1 MAIAN
6 YEDRFVI
13 PTAHRELGEDAYD
26 LRGSCGF
33 SFGNGCSGGESE
45 TNLFGRRSKA
55 RNSDG
60 DRVMRDVQGAVRAA
74 ELSDRGADRG
84 RAANSQPCSMPKDWC
99 RAASRGAVDRLIDEI
114 ASGDLYDLQERYVLL
129 FDRTQTLS
137 LHLFE
142 HVHGESRDRGQAM
155 VDLKAMYENAG
166 LVIAANELPDFVP
179 LFLEFLSTQ
188 PLAEARE
195 LLGQTAHILAALA
208 ERLGRRES
216 SYKAVFDALVAIAAE
231 APRRDIVDEL
241 LKAPDTDPMDLVA
254 LDAAWEEE
262 EVRFGPGAQGQGA
275 CGHEGLIAKLRHA
288 RRAVDPAPS
297 SLQ

>member
-1 MAIAN
+1 MKTFKVLSALLSYPTEGLIEAAPEFMAVL
-6 YEDRFVI
+6 D
-13 PTAHRELGEDAYD
+13 
-26 LRGSCGF
+26 
-33 SFGNGCSGGESE
+33 SE
-45 TNLFGRRSKA
+45 KL
-55 RNSDG
+55 
-60 DRVMRDVQGAVRAA
+60 MPAA
-74 ELSDRGADRG
+74 
-84 RAANSQPCSMPKDWC
+84 K
-99 RAASRGAVDRLIDEI
+99 RGAVEALIGEI
-114 ASGDLYDLQERYVLL
+114 AAGDVYDLQERYGLL
-129 FDRTQTLS
+129 FDRSKTLA
-137 LHLFE
+137 LHMFE

-166 LVIAANELPDFVP
+166 LMIAANELPDYVP
-179 LFLEFLSTQ
+179 LFLEFLATQ
-188 PLAEARE
+188 PFAEARE
-195 LLGQTAHILAALA
+195 LLGQTAHIFAALA

-216 SYKAVFDALVAIAAE
+216 SYKAIFDALVAIAAE

-275 CGHEGLIAKLRHA
+275 CGHERLIAKLRHA

>member
-1 MAIAN
+1 MKTFKVLSALLSYPSEGLIEAAPEFMAVL
-6 YEDRFVI
+6 D
-13 PTAHRELGEDAYD
+13 
-26 LRGSCGF
+26 
-33 SFGNGCSGGESE
+33 SE
-45 TNLFGRRSKA
+45 KL
-55 RNSDG
+55 
-60 DRVMRDVQGAVRAA
+60 MPAA
-74 ELSDRGADRG
+74 
-84 RAANSQPCSMPKDWC
+84 K
-99 RAASRGAVDRLIDEI
+99 RGAVEALIGEI
-114 ASGDLYDLQERYVLL
+114 AAGDVYDLQERYGLL
-129 FDRTQTLS
+129 FDRSKTLA
-137 LHLFE
+137 LHMFE

-166 LVIAANELPDFVP
+166 LMIAANELPDYVP
-179 LFLEFLSTQ
+179 LFLEFLATQ
-188 PLAEARE
+188 PFAEARE
-195 LLGQTAHILAALA
+195 LLGQTAHIFAALA

-216 SYKAVFDALVAIAAE
+216 SYKAIFDALVAIAAE

-297 SLQ
+297 SVQ

>member
-1 MAIAN
+1 MRTFKVLSALLSYPTEALIAAAP
-6 YEDRFVI
+6 EFV
-13 PTAHRELGEDAYD
+13 TVL
-26 LRGSCGF
+26 
-33 SFGNGCSGGESE
+33 N
-45 TNLFGRRSKA
+45 
-55 RNSDG
+55 
-60 DRVMRDVQGAVRAA
+60 A
-74 ELSDRGADRG
+74 EKLV
-84 RAANSQPCSMPKDWC
+84 PP
-99 RAASRGAVDRLIDEI
+99 ASRGALDALIAEI
-114 ASGDLYDLQERYVLL
+114 GNGEVYDLQERYGLL
-129 FDRTQTLS
+129 FDRSKTLA

-166 LVIAANELPDFVP
+166 LMIAANELPDYVP
-179 LFLEFLSTQ
+179 LLLEFLSTR
-188 PLAEARE
+188 PLADARE
-195 LLGQTAHILAALA
+195 LLGQTTHILAALA

-216 SYKAVFDALVAIAAE
+216 RYRALFDALVAIAAE

-262 EVRFGPGAQGQGA
+262 EVRFGPGTQGQGA

-288 RRAVDPAPS
+288 KRAVNAAPS